1 MNSSPLHADYYPDQ
15 ALHQTVPVAA
25 NVKVAQDT
33 YRLQLACP
41 EIAQRI
47 LPGQFV
53 MLRLTGVNDPL
64 IGRALA
70 LYDTLL
76 SSTGQPSGIELVY
89 LVKGKFTRRLA
100 EYRAGQP
107 IDVWGP
113 LGNGFAAHTV
123 DHLILVAGGIGQ
135 TPFVTV
141 SQEALGLKQYGCPP
155 RCVPKCG
162 RVTLC
167 YGARTADLLAG
178 VEDFE
183 RLGVDV
189 QLATEDGTRGHH
201 GLVTDLVGRV
211 LQESPPRRRVLCCG
225 PESMMQSVA
234 AVAAATQTPCDVSLE
249 SPMAC
254 GIGICFTCVTK
265 VVDDKG
271 GWDYRRTCVEGPV
284 FDASRICW

>member
-1 MNSSPLHADYYPDQ
+1 MSSTPLHAAHYPDQ
-15 ALHQTVPVAA
+15 ALHQTVPVTA
-25 NVKVAQDT
+25 NLQVARDT
-33 YRLQLACP
+33 YRLQIECP
-41 EIAQRI
+41 QIAARI

-70 LYDTLL
+70 LYDTVLAE
-76 SSTGQPSGIELVY
+76 SGEAHGIELVY

-100 EYRAGQP
+100 EYRVGQQV
-107 IDVWGP
+107 DVWGP
-113 LGNGFAAHTV
+113 LGNGFPAQPV
-123 DHLILVAGGIGQ
+123 EHLILVAGGIGQ

-141 SQEALGLKQYGCPP
+141 AQEALGLRPYGQPP
-155 RCVPKCG
+155 RRAERCS

-178 VEDFE
+178 VEDFQ

-201 GLVTDLVGRV
+201 GLVTELVERELV
-211 LQESPPRRRVLCCG
+211 KSAASRRVLCCG
-225 PESMMQSVA
+225 PEAMMRAVA
-234 AVAAATQTPCDVSLE
+234 AVAAAHQTPCAVSLE

-254 GIGICFTCVTK
+254 GIGICFSCV
-265 VVDDKG
+265 VRVADGRG

-284 FDASRICW
+284 FDAERICW

>member
-1 MNSSPLHADYYPDQ
+1 MTSNPLHAAHYPDQ
-15 ALHQTVPVAA
+15 ALHQTVLVRANLRVAR
-25 NVKVAQDT
+25 DT
-33 YRLQLACP
+33 YRLQLDCP

-53 MLRLTGVNDPL
+53 MLRLTGLNDPL

-76 SSTGQPSGIELVY
+76 SDHGEVRGIELVY

-100 EYRAGQP
+100 ECRAGQQVD
-107 IDVWGP
+107 IWGP
-113 LGNGFAAHTV
+113 LGNGFDARAV
-123 DHLILVAGGIGQ
+123 EHLILVAGGIGQ

-141 SQEALGLKQYGCPP
+141 AQEALGLRRYGHPP
-155 RCVPKCG
+155 RCVARCS

-201 GLVTDLVGRV
+201 GMVTQLVDRV
-211 LQESPPRRRVLCCG
+211 LRDSPPSRRILCCG
-225 PESMMQSVA
+225 PESMMKAVA

-254 GIGICFTCVTK
+254 GIGICFSCV
-265 VVDDKG
+265 VRIADGQG

-284 FDASRICW
+284 FDAARICW